1 MASFRRYSVPFD
13 LSVDLQQL
21 SGVILAVISIVGAT
35 FTAVWLS
42 LIIWTYRD
50 MRSRSRDVFA
60 QVLAALVVAVLSI
73 PGLLVYLILRP
84 RETLAEQYERA
95 LEEEALLQ
103 EIEEKKVCTGCT
115 HSIKDDWV
123 LCPYCH
129 TKLKK
134 PCQNC
139 GHLLELSWSMCP
151 YCEQPQSERVASS
164 RRGSIAAVSQYDQ
177 STYSEETFD

>member
-1 MASFRRYSVPFD
+1 VPLDF
-13 LSVDLQQL
+13 LVDLQQL
-21 SGVILAVISIVGAT
+21 SGVLLAVVSIVAAVAT
-35 FTAVWLS
+35 ALWIS

-60 QVLAALVVAVLSI
+60 QVLAALVVTILNI

-84 RETLAEQYERA
+84 QETLAEQYERA

-103 EIEEKKVCTGCT
+103 EIEDKKVCPGCGHPT
-115 HSIKDDWV
+115 KENWM

-134 PCQNC
+134 PCQSC
-139 GHLLELSWSMCP
+139 TQLLELPWAICP
-151 YCEQPQSERVASS
+151 YCEHPQAERHSAA
-164 RRGSIAAVSQYDQ
+164 RRAAT
-177 STYSEETFD
+177 STLPQVESTSYADPYTDN

>member
-1 MASFRRYSVPFD
+1 VEAGVPFD
-13 LSVDLQQL
+13 FLVDLQQL
-21 SGVILAVISIVGAT
+21 SGVLLAVVSIVAAVAT
-35 FTAVWLS
+35 ALWIS

-60 QVLAALVVAVLSI
+60 QLLAALVVTILNI

-84 RETLAEQYERA
+84 QETLAEQYERA

-103 EIEEKKVCTGCT
+103 EIEDKKVCPGCGHPT
-115 HSIKDDWV
+115 KESWM

-134 PCQNC
+134 PCQSC
-139 GHLLELSWSMCP
+139 TQLLELPWAICP
-151 YCEQPQSERVASS
+151 YCEHPQADRQAPS
-164 RRGSIAAVSQYDQ
+164 RRAAPSALPQVEATSYADP
-177 STYSEETFD
+177 YADN

>member
-1 MASFRRYSVPFD
+1 MPFD
-13 LSVDLQQL
+13 FLVDLQQL
-21 SGVILAVISIVGAT
+21 SGVLLAVVSIVAAVAT
-35 FTAVWLS
+35 ALWIS

-60 QVLAALVVAVLSI
+60 QVLAALVVTILNI

-84 RETLAEQYERA
+84 QETLAEQYERA

-103 EIEEKKVCTGCT
+103 EIEDKKVCPGCGHPT
-115 HSIKDDWV
+115 KEAWM

-134 PCQNC
+134 PCQSC
-139 GHLLELSWSMCP
+139 TQLLELPWAICP
-151 YCEQPQSERVASS
+151 YCEHPQAERHSAA
-164 RRGSIAAVSQYDQ
+164 RRAAPSNLPQVEATSYADP
-177 STYSEETFD
+177 YNDN

>member
-1 MASFRRYSVPFD
+1 VPSNPSID
-13 LSVDLQQL
+13 LGQL

-60 QVLAALVVAVLSI
+60 QILAALVVAVLSI

-103 EIEEKKVCTGCT
+103 EIEEKKVCTGCS
-115 HSIKDDWV
+115 HSIKDGWI
-123 LCPYCH
+123 LCPFCH

-139 GHLLELSWSMCP
+139 GQLLELPWSICP
-151 YCEQPQSERVASS
+151 YCEQPQAERVGNS
-164 RRGSIAAVSQYDQ
+164 RRGAIAAVSQYDQ
-177 STYSEETFD
+177 ASYPDETFD